1 MNPHPHTMLKPFLIA
16 GLICAS
22 ALMPAHTQ
30 EVGPGTN
37 AAPATPASPPA
48 QTAPPAQAAAN
59 SFGSGFMV
67 APGYLLTAQ
76 HLLEGKELAF
86 VGPNAQRKWLKAR
99 VIKTHANLD
108 LALLQV
114 PLDSPVLPLA
124 DWKDVPIGLEV
135 FAIGYP
141 LPAYQ
146 GFSKKI
152 TEGII
157 NGNRSNQED
166 LSQQRFFQFS
176 AEVSK
181 GNSGG
186 PVIASDGNVVGM
198 VQRKLN
204 AMSVAERSQDL
215 AVNVNYA
222 LKSALILEFLKDT
235 PAAAQAKPLNL
246 QINLRPM
253 QIYKQSESAVFFVI
267 GRNAPP
273 PDPGTP

>member
-1 MNPHPHTMLKPFLIA
+1 MNLFHCARRTLILSA
-16 GLICAS
+16 GMALASLWLAAS
-22 ALMPAHTQ
+22 AQ
-30 EVGPGTN
+30 EAT
-37 AAPATPASPPA
+37 PATPA
-48 QTAPPAQAAAN
+48 QASN

-67 APGYLLTAQ
+67 APGYVLTAQ
-76 HLLEGKELAF
+76 HLLEGKDLAY
-86 VGPNAQRKWLKAR
+86 VGPNAQRKWIKAR
-99 VIKTHANLD
+99 VVKTNTNLD

-114 PLDSPVLPLA
+114 PLDAPALTLA
-124 DWKDVPIGLEV
+124 DWRDVPIGLEV
-135 FAIGYP
+135 FALGYP
-141 LPAYQ
+141 LPALQ

-157 NGNRSNQED
+157 NGNRGNQED

-204 AMSVAERSQDL
+204 ALSVAERSQDF

-222 LKSALILEFLKDT
+222 LKSVLILEFLQDT

-246 QINLRPM
+246 QLNLRPL
-253 QIYKQSESAVFFVI
+253 QIYKQAEGSVFFVI

-273 PDPGTP
+273 ADHTSP